1 MVNYVTLSNGLKLP
15 QVGLGTYP
23 LKGEQLVAA
32 LDNAIIANYQLIDT
46 AIGYG
51 NHLDIG
57 IAIRKGIISSSDLV
71 STKIDAYT
79 LKNMALPNPLKRLAG
94 RGEFSILINDRI
106 IRKAIRR
113 CFDELNKVDIMLLHA
128 PFKGCLKVYDAI
140 AKEYEEKKIK
150 AFGVSNFDINEL
162 KLLYKERGT
171 YPMINQTE
179 ISPYNSQ
186 KELIEFCKENGIII
200 EAYSPFGRGKLVS
213 EFMHHSVL
221 TEISSRYNKTV
232 GQIILRWIVQQGLVV
247 IARSS
252 NKERLLD
259 NISIFDFEL
268 TNKDMGAIDN
278 MNKNMVLGA
287 NQINKKSL
295 SKFYYL

>member
-1 MVNYVTLSNGLKLP
+1 MVNYVTLANGFKLP

-23 LKGEQLVAA
+23 LKGEQLMAA
-32 LDNAIIANYQLIDT
+32 LDNATKSNYQLIDT

-51 NHLDIG
+51 NHSDIG
-57 IAIRKGIISSSDLV
+57 VAIRKGVISSSDLV

-79 LKNMALPNPLKRLAG
+79 LKSMALPGTLKRLAG
-94 RGEFSILINDRI
+94 RGEFSFLINDRV
-106 IRKAIRR
+106 IRKAIKR
-113 CFDELNKVDIMLLHA
+113 CYDELNKVDIMLLHA

-140 AKEYEEKKIK
+140 AKEYADKRIK

-162 KLLYKERGT
+162 KLLYKERGA

-186 KELIEFCKENGIII
+186 KELIEFCKENGIIV

-213 EFMHHSVL
+213 EFMQHPVL
-221 TEISSRYNKTV
+221 TEIASRYNKTV

-268 TNKDMGAIDN
+268 SANDMGAIDN

-287 NQINKKSL
+287 NQVNKKSL
-295 SKFYYL
+295 SNF

>member
-1 MVNYVTLSNGLKLP
+1 MVNYVTLANGFKLP

-23 LKGEQLVAA
+23 LKGEQLMAA
-32 LDNAIIANYQLIDT
+32 LENATKSNYQLIDT

-51 NHLDIG
+51 NHSDIG
-57 IAIRKGIISSSDLV
+57 VAIRKGVISSSDLV

-79 LKNMALPNPLKRLAG
+79 LKSMALPGLLKRLAG
-94 RGEFSILINDRI
+94 RGEFSFLINDRV
-106 IRKAIRR
+106 IRKAIKR
-113 CFDELNKVDIMLLHA
+113 CYDELNKVDIMLLHA

-140 AKEYEEKKIK
+140 AKVYDEKKIK
-150 AFGVSNFDINEL
+150 AFGVSNFDVNEL
-162 KLLYKERGT
+162 KLLYKERGA

-186 KELIEFCKENGIII
+186 KELIEFCKENGIIV

-213 EFMHHSVL
+213 EFMQHPVL
-221 TEISSRYNKTV
+221 TEIASRYNKTV

-268 TNKDMGAIDN
+268 SANDMGAIDN

-287 NQINKKSL
+287 NQVNKKSL
-295 SKFYYL
+295 SNF

>member
-1 MVNYVTLSNGLKLP
+1 MVKYITLSNGFKLP

-23 LKGEQLVAA
+23 LKGEQLMAA
-32 LDNAIIANYQLIDT
+32 LENATKSNYQLIDT

-51 NHLDIG
+51 NHSDIG
-57 IAIRKGIISSSDLV
+57 VAIRKGVISSSDLV

-79 LKNMALPNPLKRLAG
+79 LKSMALPGPLKRLAG
-94 RGEFSILINDRI
+94 RGEFSFLINDRV
-106 IRKAIRR
+106 IRKAIKR
-113 CFDELNKVDIMLLHA
+113 CYDELNKVDIMLLHA

-140 AKEYEEKKIK
+140 AKEYADKRIK

-162 KLLYKERGT
+162 RLLYKERGA

-186 KELIEFCKENGIII
+186 KELIEFCKENGIIV

-213 EFMHHSVL
+213 EFMQHPVL
-221 TEISSRYNKTV
+221 TEIASRYNKTV

-268 TNKDMGAIDN
+268 SANDMGAIDN
-278 MNKNMVLGA
+278 MNKNIVLGA
-287 NQINKKSL
+287 NQVNKKSL
-295 SKFYYL
+295 RNF

>member
-1 MVNYVTLSNGLKLP
+1 MVKYITLSNGFKLP

-23 LKGEQLVAA
+23 LKGEQLMAA
-32 LDNAIIANYQLIDT
+32 LENATKSNYQLIDT

-51 NHLDIG
+51 NHSDIG
-57 IAIRKGIISSSDLV
+57 VAIRKGIISSSDIV

-79 LKNMALPNPLKRLAG
+79 LKSMALPGQLKRFAG
-94 RGEFSILINDRI
+94 RGAFSFLINERI
-106 IRKAIRR
+106 IAKGIDR
-113 CFDELNKVDIMLLHA
+113 CFDELHKVDIMLLHA

-140 AKEYEEKKIK
+140 AKVYDEKKIK
-150 AFGVSNFDINEL
+150 AFGVSNFDVNEL
-162 KLLYKERGT
+162 KLLYKERGA

-186 KELIEFCKENGIII
+186 KELIEFCKENGIIV
-200 EAYSPFGRGKLVS
+200 EAYSPFGRGKLLS
-213 EFMHHSVL
+213 EFMQHPVL
-221 TEISSRYNKTV
+221 TEIASRYNKTV
-232 GQIILRWIVQQGLVV
+232 GQIILHWIVQQGLAV

-268 TNKDMGAIDN
+268 SANDMGAIDN

-287 NQINKKSL
+287 NQVNKKSL
-295 SKFYYL
+295 SNF

>member
-1 MVNYVTLSNGLKLP
+1 MVNYVTLANGFKLP
-15 QVGLGTYP
+15 QIGLGTYP
-23 LKGEQLVAA
+23 LKGELLMAA
-32 LDNAIIANYQLIDT
+32 LENATKSNYQLIDT

-51 NHLDIG
+51 NHSDIG
-57 IAIRKGIISSSDLV
+57 AAIRKGIISSSDIV
-71 STKIDAYT
+71 STKIDSYT
-79 LKNMALPNPLKRLAG
+79 LKSMALPGPLKRFAG
-94 RGEFSILINDRI
+94 RGELSFLINDRLI
-106 IRKAIRR
+106 AKGIDR
-113 CFDELNKVDIMLLHA
+113 CFDELHKVDIMLLHA

-140 AKEYEEKKIK
+140 AKVYAEKKIK

-162 KLLYKERGT
+162 KLLYKERGS

-186 KELIEFCKENGIII
+186 KELIAFCKENGIIV

-213 EFMHHSVL
+213 EFMQHPVL
-221 TEISSRYNKTV
+221 TEIASRYNKTV
-232 GQIILRWIVQQGLVV
+232 GQVILRWIVQQGLVV

-268 TNKDMGAIDN
+268 SANDMGAIDN

-287 NQINKKSL
+287 NQVNKKSL
-295 SKFYYL
+295 CKF

>member
-1 MVNYVTLSNGLKLP
+1 MVKYITLSNGFKLP

-23 LKGEQLVAA
+23 LKGEQLMAA
-32 LDNAIIANYQLIDT
+32 LENATKSNYQLIDT

-51 NHLDIG
+51 NHSDIG
-57 IAIRKGIISSSDLV
+57 VAIRKGVISSSDLV

-79 LKNMALPNPLKRLAG
+79 LKSMALPGPLKRLAG
-94 RGEFSILINDRI
+94 RGEFSFLINDRV
-106 IRKAIRR
+106 IRKAIKR
-113 CFDELNKVDIMLLHA
+113 CYDELNKVDIMLLHA

-140 AKEYEEKKIK
+140 AKEYADKRIK

-162 KLLYKERGT
+162 RLLYKERGA

-186 KELIEFCKENGIII
+186 KELIEFCKENGIIV

-213 EFMHHSVL
+213 EFMQHPVL
-221 TEISSRYNKTV
+221 TEIASRYNKTV

-268 TNKDMGAIDN
+268 SANDMGAIDN

-287 NQINKKSL
+287 NQVNKKSL
-295 SKFYYL
+295 SNF

>member
-1 MVNYVTLSNGLKLP
+1 M
-15 QVGLGTYP
+15 
-23 LKGEQLVAA
+23 AA
-32 LDNAIIANYQLIDT
+32 LDNATQANYQLIDT

-51 NHLDIG
+51 NHSDIG
-57 IAIRKGIISSSDLV
+57 VAIRKGIISSSDLV

-79 LKNMALPNPLKRLAG
+79 LKNMALPGPLKRLAG
-94 RGEFSILINDRI
+94 RGEFSFLINDRVI
-106 IRKAIRR
+106 GKAIKR
-113 CFDELNKVDIMLLHA
+113 CYDELNKVDIMLLHA

-140 AKEYEEKKIK
+140 ANEYAEKRIK

-162 KLLYKERGT
+162 RLLYKERGA

-179 ISPYNSQ
+179 LSPYNSQ
-186 KELIEFCKENGIII
+186 KELIEFCKENGIVV

-213 EFMHHSVL
+213 EFMQHPVL
-221 TEISSRYNKTV
+221 TEIASRYNKTV

-268 TNKDMGAIDN
+268 SAIDMGAIDN
-278 MNKNMVLGA
+278 MNKNMVLGT

-295 SKFYYL
+295 SKF